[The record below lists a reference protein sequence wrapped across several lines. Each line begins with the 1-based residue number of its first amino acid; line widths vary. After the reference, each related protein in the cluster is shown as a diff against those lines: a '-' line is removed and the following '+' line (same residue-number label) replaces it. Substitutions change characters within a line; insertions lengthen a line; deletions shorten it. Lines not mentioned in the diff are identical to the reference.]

1 MRIARD
7 KTDWLEELP
16 TAQQKEILA
25 GLKDAEDDKVIGS
38 KEFWE
43 NLKKNG

>member
-1 MRIARD
+1 MLVLWMGW
-7 KTDWLEELP
+7 KELP

-25 GLKDAEDDKVIGS
+25 VLKDAESGKVMDS

-43 NLKKNG
+43 NLKNG